1 MSVLVVAPLDSNGL
15 KAGVRSVVRAAQAL
29 DSEIDLLLVGQTQ
42 NAVKS
47 ACKLPV
53 RAVIF
58 AKAPSSPEVIAEAAS
73 KLVKEKSYTHVLFDN
88 GTASKSA
95 MPRLAATF
103 RVPAVS
109 EVTAVVAKDTFK
121 RFIYAGNVLATVR
134 IEATPFVMTVRATA
148 FTPVEETNGEAP
160 CVDFAF
166 EASCA
171 HFEFVSCNTAKNDR
185 PDLVT
190 AKKVLS
196 AGRGVIDEAGF
207 AELEKLADKLGAA
220 VGSTRAL
227 VDAQIA
233 PSETQVGQTG
243 KVVAPE
249 LYMAFGISGAIQHLA
264 GMKDSKVVVAVN
276 NDPEAPIFEVSDYYL
291 VADAVETIKELERK
305 L

>member
-1 MSVLVVAPLDSNGL
+1 MSVLVVAQFDSNGL
-15 KAGVRSVVRAAQAL
+15 KAVTRSVLSAAKTL
-29 DSEIDLLLVGQTQ
+29 DAEVDLLLLGDCQ
-42 NAVKS
+42 NAVQS
-47 ACKLPV
+47 AQKLPV
-53 RAVIF
+53 RN
-58 AKAPSSPEVIAEAAS
+58 VIAVKADAMPEIIAEVTA
-73 KLVKEKSYTHVLFDN
+73 KLVKDRAYSHVLFDN
-88 GTASKSA
+88 GTTSKAA
-95 MPRLAATF
+95 MPRVAAAF
-103 RVPAVS
+103 FVPAVS
-109 EVTAVVAKDTFK
+109 EVTAICSKDTFK

-134 IEATPFVMTVRATA
+134 IDANPIVMTVRATS
-148 FTPVEETNGEAP
+148 FSPIEETNAEAP
-160 CVDFAF
+160 LVECAF
-166 EASCA
+166 DVSCR
-171 HFEFVSCNTAKNDR
+171 HFEFVSSNVSKSDR
-185 PDLVT
+185 PDLVS
-190 AKKVLS
+190 AKKVFS